1 MASHWHL
8 WDCCH
13 LGNLEG
19 VKRELAKG
27 ADVNGKKDYWPN
39 QWMEHADIPCLT
51 AAVWSKCDDVVSL
64 LLMQPGIN
72 VDATDYLDYTA
83 LHHAIGCTKMH
94 ESQNVLG
101 RIPKIGYYAR
111 LKSLQKELGFFLQ
124 NCGSAQ
130 FWSVQGENGSKT
142 IKNLQ
147 ICQNSL
153 NTCLQMVNA

>member
-39 QWMEHADIPCLT
+39 QWIEHADLPCLT
-51 AAVWSKCDDVVSL
+51 AAVWSKRDDIVSL
-64 LLMQPGIN
+64 LLRQPGIN

-83 LHHAIGCTKMH
+83 LHHAC
-94 ESQNVLG
+94 QLG
-101 RIPKIGYYAR
+101 YREMASRVSRKN
-111 LKSLQKELGFFLQ
+111 LFFLLLPLNQ
-124 NCGSAQ
+124 
-130 FWSVQGENGSKT
+130 WS
-142 IKNLQ
+142 
-147 ICQNSL
+147 
-153 NTCLQMVNA
+153 